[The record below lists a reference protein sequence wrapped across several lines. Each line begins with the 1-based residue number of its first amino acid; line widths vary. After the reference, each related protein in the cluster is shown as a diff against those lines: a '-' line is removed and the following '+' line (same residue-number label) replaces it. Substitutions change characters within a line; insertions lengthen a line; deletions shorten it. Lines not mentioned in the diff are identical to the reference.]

1 MRSIPVNNLFLKT
14 DSAGKRQPTLIT
26 YALIGLFVLFSCFI
40 SKNKKPIVKKN
51 VKQTIIKLKDL
62 TAAAVTNAHTIAPPT
77 PLSNEGRAF
86 KFNYNQILQ
95 SPSQTPKFP
104 YPKEASPGPLF
115 NRTVP
120 LNTKM
125 IVFDN
130 TNDYQ
135 SNWVIPL
142 GSMVKCLLIHN
153 IVTNNFQ
160 APVIVQ
166 VWQDFYFD
174 GKLLLPFGTR
184 IYGTATAG
192 RERDRVTVA
201 FHDIVF
207 QDGKNIKINAIGLS
221 QDGSGGLTG
230 TVIDDGTKKTILA
243 MAMNLLSGMALGFQ
257 QTSTNA
263 LTGLDQVESNS
274 RNALLNGVANTFQKQ
289 AQQTQTDIENSKG
302 YAIVLAGNELVVYFE
317 KESDIQGG

>member
-1 MRSIPVNNLFLKT
+1 
-14 DSAGKRQPTLIT
+14 
-26 YALIGLFVLFSCFI
+26 
-40 SKNKKPIVKKN
+40 
-51 VKQTIIKLKDL
+51 
-62 TAAAVTNAHTIAPPT
+62 
-77 PLSNEGRAF
+77 
-86 KFNYNQILQ
+86 
-95 SPSQTPKFP
+95 
-104 YPKEASPGPLF
+104 
-115 NRTVP
+115 
-120 LNTKM
+120 M

-130 TNDYQ
+130 TNGYQ

-153 IVTNNFQ
+153 IVTNNFE
-160 APVIVQ
+160 APVIAQ
-166 VWQDFYFD
+166 VWEDFYFD

-184 IYGTATAG
+184 IYGTASAG
-192 RERDRVTVA
+192 RQRDRVIVT

-257 QTSTNA
+257 QSSTNE
-263 LTGLDQVESNS
+263 LTGIQQVESNS

-289 AQQTQTDIENSKG
+289 AQQTQSDIENSKG
-302 YAIVLAGNELVVYFE
+302 YAIVLAGNEIIVYFQN
-317 KESDIQGG
+317 KADLGV